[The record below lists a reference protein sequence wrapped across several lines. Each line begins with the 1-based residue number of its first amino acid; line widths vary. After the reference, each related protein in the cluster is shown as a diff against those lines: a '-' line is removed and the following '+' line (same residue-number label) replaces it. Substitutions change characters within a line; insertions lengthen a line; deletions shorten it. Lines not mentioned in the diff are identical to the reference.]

1 MLGSIMIS
9 YFGLSTNYV
18 VVPQHGSLS
27 LYTKLESPSIG
38 ELNFFLMVWPLDD
51 FLAFRFSLTT
61 LGYYRVMSNPTLLM
75 PKGNLHVEFNKV

>member
-38 ELNFFLMVWPLDD
+38 ELNIFFSWYGLWMIFLPLG
-51 FLAFRFSLTT
+51 F
-61 LGYYRVMSNPTLLM
+61 P
-75 PKGNLHVEFNKV
+75 